1 MCTGFEVGGATEV
14 SSVVVCKRG
23 VDWYMVIFV
32 WAELWFLYCSEDR
45 HSELLWNVSKN
56 CLLIVASYQGLF
68 VSVSEEQ
75 TIRTSVS

>member
-1 MCTGFEVGGATEV
+1 MCTGFEVGGATEG

-45 HSELLWNVSKN
+45 HSELL
-56 CLLIVASYQGLF
+56 
-68 VSVSEEQ
+68 
-75 TIRTSVS
+75 